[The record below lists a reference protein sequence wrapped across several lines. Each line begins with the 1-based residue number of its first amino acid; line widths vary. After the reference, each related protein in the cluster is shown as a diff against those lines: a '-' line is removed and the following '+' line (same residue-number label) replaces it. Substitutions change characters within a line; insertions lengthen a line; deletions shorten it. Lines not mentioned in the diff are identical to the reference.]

1 MHRFHHLFEIFI
13 VVVVVLFE
21 RNSFFSRQFWVLFF
35 FIYLSL
41 ASKMPQAAFLE
52 QGGCFSND
60 DGEDSENVKKAN
72 NNFAPA
78 SHFFVYISLRSLQ
91 D

>member
-1 MHRFHHLFEIFI
+1 
-13 VVVVVLFE
+13 
-21 RNSFFSRQFWVLFF
+21 
-35 FIYLSL
+35 
-41 ASKMPQAAFLE
+41 MPQAAFLE

-91 D
+91 DWDVKMPVLRFLEDVNKRRRTNISFSY